1 MSALSEAAEILFS
14 KFISSLA
21 REGTTLSAREIAA
34 LRSAAAAEERGFLAN
49 FSKNAAGD
57 EAAAATRFRTTL
69 ESALPGSEAVFN
81 SFAAAQRQELAS
93 LAGVIRGGARS
104 RAPIRGQEQDTQT
117 WTRTDQRNLA
127 GPPDPAR
134 STEASEAVLARR
146 IKEEETAGRI
156 LHGDKYPD
164 DYVLKAGET
173 RGGQGESWTGLI
185 RDSGDNIFHPLWT
198 GGPRVMPKF
207 WAGDKLADQVGIS
220 LVRNAEGVVAK
231 GPNGLPQMGL
241 RDYHYATVNGWLNPI
256 QQHRFNAAVT
266 KSEVAG
272 LQVQRAENLVA
283 GVDTAGVDVRI
294 DAKIKS
300 DWPDGFVSFALW
312 IPKQFNKRMPIAVK
326 VPAYTALGLKVGDEI
341 TRYSEKGSIFNALK
355 RIPKSAANRVVDA
368 LDLVAGDWSARFQR
382 PDKITKTLE
391 TQSTSPQAPGVPASQ
406 TGQQQ
411 KSVTQ
416 PQDITISPQE
426 LKAMTAKMC
435 PAEKKFYGQ
444 DPTQLTQLDATAK
457 AAKHTELC
465 PGAPQ

>member
-21 REGTTLSAREIAA
+21 GEGTTLSAREIAA

-57 EAAAATRFRTTL
+57 EAAAAASFRTTL

-104 RAPIRGQEQDTQT
+104 RQPIRGNEQERLQSQV
-117 WTRTDQRNLA
+117 QQQQMQQQQSE
-127 GPPDPAR
+127 G
-134 STEASEAVLARR
+134 TEGVLVRR
-146 IKEEETAGRI
+146 IEEQKTADRI

-164 DYVLKAGET
+164 NYVLRAGET
-173 RGGQGESWTGLI
+173 RAGQGQSWIGLI
-185 RDSGDNIFHPLWT
+185 KDSSGNIFHPLWT

-207 WAGDKLADQVGIS
+207 WAGDKLANQVGIS
-220 LVRNAEGVVAK
+220 LVRNAEGMVAK
-231 GPNGLPQMGL
+231 GPNGLPQMGA

-294 DAKIKS
+294 DSKIKS

-326 VPAYTALGLKVGDEI
+326 VPVYTALGLQVSEELSKF
-341 TRYSEKGSIFNALK
+341 REKGSIFNALK
-355 RIPKSAANRVVDA
+355 RIPKSAANRLVDA
-368 LDLVAGDWSARFQR
+368 LDLVAGDWNARFQK
-382 PDKITKTLE
+382 PDKITKE
-391 TQSTSPQAPGVPASQ
+391 IERRKAAPQTPAAPDSQ
-406 TGQQQ
+406 AIYQQ
-411 KSVTQ
+411 KSGSQ
-416 PQDITISPQE
+416 PQEKTISPQE

-444 DPTQLTQLDATAK
+444 DPAQLTKLDTNAK